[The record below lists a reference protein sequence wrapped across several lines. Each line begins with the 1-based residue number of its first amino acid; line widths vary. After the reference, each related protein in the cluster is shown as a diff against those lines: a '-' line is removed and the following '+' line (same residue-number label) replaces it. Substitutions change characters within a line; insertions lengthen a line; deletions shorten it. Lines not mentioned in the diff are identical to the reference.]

1 VFTGLVRDRATVV
14 ERSESGRD
22 GSLRVVLERPS
33 DWAGLRLGDS
43 IALNGCCLT
52 IAQMS
57 VETLAFELTRETRD
71 LTRFDAL
78 EVGARLHVE
87 RALQVGDRLD
97 GHLVSGH
104 VDGLARFAWRRD
116 QAGGAT
122 LRFDATADLLA
133 MLPVKGSVCVDG
145 VSLTI
150 TACAADAF
158 EVVLVPETLA
168 VTELPGLRPGDAV
181 HVEVDPLARYVAH
194 WLNRTTE

>member
-1 VFTGLVRDRATVV
+1 VFTGLIRDRAAVV
-14 ERSESGRD
+14 DLDQTGR
-22 GSLRVVLERPS
+22 GGALRVVLERPS
-33 DWAGLRLGDS
+33 AWHDLRLGDS

-57 VETLAFELTRETRD
+57 SETLDFELTQETRNLTQFD
-71 LTRFDAL
+71 GLTR
-78 EVGARLHVE
+78 GARLHVE

-104 VDGLARFAWRRD
+104 VDGLARFAGRRD
-116 QAGGAT
+116 QVGGSAF
-122 LRFDATADLLA
+122 RFSASAELLA

-150 TACAADAF
+150 TCCDPDAF
-158 EVVLVPETLA
+158 EVVLVPETLVA
-168 VTELPGLRPGDAV
+168 TELPQLSPGDAV

-194 WLNRTTE
+194 WLDRTTG